1 MTDKPE
7 VPAPLAHKERVEYAY
22 MRVDDD
28 EFVVFERQN
37 HQAWVQS
44 DTTVPIKQ

>member
-1 MTDKPE
+1 MTHNPD
-7 VPAPLAHKERVEYAY
+7 VPAPLAHKERVEYAS
-22 MRVDDD
+22 MRIDD

-37 HQAWVQS
+37 PQAWVQS